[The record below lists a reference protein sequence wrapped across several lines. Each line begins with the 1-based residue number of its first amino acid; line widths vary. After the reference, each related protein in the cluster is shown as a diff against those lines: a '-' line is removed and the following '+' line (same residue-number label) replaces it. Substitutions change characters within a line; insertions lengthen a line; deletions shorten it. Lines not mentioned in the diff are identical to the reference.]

1 MSSGVIIDGIQTSV
15 QCVVSSIY
23 QGKYVTV
30 FRLRVGDSY
39 LSSGTKV
46 ETSGSMTGTY
56 TVTYTQAVI
65 LTHSRHQDQQMEC
78 EVIWMNGTSVQ
89 TEKNSTMQMLDIYCK
104 PMLFLSN

>member
-1 MSSGVIIDGIQTSV
+1 MSSSVIIDGIQTSV

-23 QGKYVTV
+23 QGKDVTL

-39 LSSGTKV
+39 LSSGTKA
-46 ETSGSMTGTY
+46 ETSGTITGTY
-56 TVTYTQAVI
+56 TVTYTQAMI
-65 LTHSRHQDQQMEC
+65 FTYSSHQDQMQC

-104 PMLFLSN
+104 SMLFLSN